1 MLIFGGR
8 GFRAEGT
15 ASAKA
20 LRQEYVLHK
29 NRKTFVSEIE
39 GVKAEERRPGKSRIK
54 WCRVSG
60 AVEKTAGL
68 FPSVLGGHWMVM
80 WGQARLRGHVL
91 LVAEETVRQEWLAL
105 GCTGLSMVT
114 RVGCKGYKTLSSYER
129 VPSVSGGGREA
140 ASGDVTRMGTRV

>member
-15 ASAKA
+15 ASAKT

-39 GVKAEERRPGKSRIK
+39 GVKAEERRPGKSRTK
-54 WCRVSG
+54 WCRVSE
-60 AVEKTAGL
+60 AIEKTAEL
-68 FPSVLGGHWMVM
+68 FPSVLGGRWMEM
-80 WGQARLRGHVL
+80 RGQARLRGHVL

-114 RVGCKGYKTLSSYER
+114 RVGRKG
-129 VPSVSGGGREA
+129 
-140 ASGDVTRMGTRV
+140 